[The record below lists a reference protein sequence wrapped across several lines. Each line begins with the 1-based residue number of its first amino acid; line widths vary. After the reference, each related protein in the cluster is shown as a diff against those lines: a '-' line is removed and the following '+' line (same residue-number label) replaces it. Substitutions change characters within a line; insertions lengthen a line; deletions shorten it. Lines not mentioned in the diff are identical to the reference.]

1 MSPEMIGLI
10 GFGLLFFLMALGMP
24 IGFAM
29 AGVGAVGFVYLGGL
43 SGGLTVMGTSPYS
56 TVGAYEMAVLPLFIL
71 MGNLAFASGI
81 TGNVYSFAHKWFSR
95 LPGGLAMGTIGAC
108 AGFAACTGSSTAG
121 VSVFTSTALPEM
133 MRYKYDPRLA
143 AGSIASGSTL
153 GILIPP
159 SVPFIIYGIIA
170 QESVGRL
177 FLAGVLPGILLT
189 TLFLIT
195 IFIWVKIRPSMGP
208 PGPGASWREKM
219 GALRKVWPAAVLSLI
234 VLLGIWGGIFT
245 SLEAGGV
252 GAFVAFVMMIILK
265 RKVLNRQFIT
275 EVLISSLRV
284 SVMIFTIL
292 IGAMIFNY
300 FLALSNLPKALAEFA
315 GTVAVSPTVVLLAI
329 MSFYLVGGC
338 LMDALGL
345 SLLSWPIFVPIMT
358 TLGVNLILFGVLTVV
373 MIEMACITPPVGMN
387 VFVLSGMCDIPMYTI
402 FRGIF
407 PFLMAMMVCVALL
420 IAFPEIS
427 LFLPSTMIK

>member
-1 MSPEMIGLI
+1 
-10 GFGLLFFLMALGMP
+10 
-24 IGFAM
+24 
-29 AGVGAVGFVYLGGL
+29 
-43 SGGLTVMGTSPYS
+43 
-56 TVGAYEMAVLPLFIL
+56 
-71 MGNLAFASGI
+71 
-81 TGNVYSFAHKWFSR
+81 
-95 LPGGLAMGTIGAC
+95 
-108 AGFAACTGSSTAG
+108 
-121 VSVFTSTALPEM
+121 
-133 MRYKYDPRLA
+133 
-143 AGSIASGSTL
+143 
-153 GILIPP
+153 
-159 SVPFIIYGIIA
+159 
-170 QESVGRL
+170 
-177 FLAGVLPGILLT
+177 
-189 TLFLIT
+189 
-195 IFIWVKIRPSMGP
+195 MGP

-329 MSFYLVGGC
+329 MLFYLVGGC